1 MMQTRDQDYA
11 QALRLVEAMLFAA
24 AEPMS
29 EEQLAERLPEGMDI
43 KAILADLSALYENR
57 GVVLNRIAGKWTFRT
72 ATDLAP
78 RLAQEREQ
86 VKKLSRAAV
95 ETLAIIAYH
104 QPITRAEIEEVR
116 GVSLSK
122 GTLDVLLEAG
132 WVKPGRRRESPGRP
146 LTWVTTDAFL
156 GHFGL
161 ASLKELPGVEEL
173 KAAGLLDKRP
183 SLATIAM
190 REEEADFGPG
200 ALGEEEGDEPLLLD
214 EENL

>member
-1 MMQTRDQDYA
+1 MSAERDRA
-11 QALRLVEAMLFAA
+11 QAVRLLEAMLFAA
-24 AEPMS
+24 AEPVS
-29 EEQLAERLPEGMDI
+29 ETQLAERLPDGMDI
-43 KAILADLSALYENR
+43 KGLLADLAGLYENR
-57 GVVLNRIAGKWTFRT
+57 GVVLMRIAGSWTFRT
-72 ATDLAP
+72 APDLAP
-78 RLAQEREQ
+78 MLAQEREQ
-86 VKKLSRAAV
+86 VRKLSRAAI

-104 QPITRAEIEEVR
+104 QPITRAEVEEVR
-116 GVSLSK
+116 GVGLSK

-161 ASLKELPGVEEL
+161 ADLKELPGVEEL

-190 REEEADFGPG
+190 REEEADMGSG
-200 ALGEEEGDEPLLLD
+200 SAEEEEGDEPLLLD
-214 EENL
+214 EEDL